1 MNLKHLRPLLASL
14 SFLSPAYVVA
24 EEQPNIILILLDDM
38 GYGDIS
44 VTGAQGYLTP
54 NIDRLA
60 KEGMLFSQFY
70 VAQPVS
76 SASRVGILTGCYPNR
91 LGFSGALMP
100 QDTIGIQP
108 EELLLPEMLKT
119 KGYHC
124 GAIGKWHVGHQY
136 NFLPLQNGFDEYFG
150 LPYSNDMW
158 PVDFDGRPVTEKSGL
173 ANKMNY
179 PRLSLMEGNEPVQE
193 ICTLEDQATLTT
205 LYTERAVSFIKENS
219 DKPFFLYLAH
229 SMPHVPLAVSDKF
242 KNKSERGLYG
252 DVMMEI
258 DWSLQLIMQTLEER
272 GVEDNTLVIFTSDN
286 GPWLTFGEHGGNTAG
301 LREGKLTT
309 FEGGQRVPCIMWWKN
324 RMLQGVVCNKLVSA
338 IDIFPTLASITR
350 STLPSRRID
359 GVDILPLLKG
369 DNDIVPRK
377 DFWYYYGKNNLEAV
391 RNERFKL
398 VFSHT
403 YMANAE
409 SGSKGHKGK
418 SVKTIAELALYDLM
432 TDPGERYNVID
443 KYPEEVVRLQLVAE
457 QARNDLGDG
466 LIDK

>member
-1 MNLKHLRPLLASL
+1 MSSLLAGF
-14 SFLSPAYVVA
+14 SFFSAPAYAGA
-24 EEQPNIILILLDDM
+24 EKPPNIILILLDDM
-38 GYGDIS
+38 GYGDLS

-70 VAQPVS
+70 AAQPVS
-76 SASRVGILTGCYPNR
+76 SASRAGILTGCYPNR
-91 LGFSGALMP
+91 LGFAGALMP
-100 QDTIGIQP
+100 QDTIGIRS
-108 EELLLPEMLKT
+108 EEILLPEVLKT

-158 PVDFDGRPVTEKSGL
+158 PVDFDGHPVTEKSGL
-173 ANKMNY
+173 AHKMNY
-179 PRLSLMEGNEPVQE
+179 PRLSLMEGNELVQE

-205 LYTERAVSFIKENS
+205 LYTERAVSFIQENS
-219 DKPFFLYLAH
+219 GKPFFLYLAH

-242 KNKSERGLYG
+242 KNKSDRGLYG

-286 GPWLTFGEHGGNTAG
+286 GPWLTFGAHGGSAAG

-324 RMLQGVVCNKLVSA
+324 RIPQGVVCNKLVSA

-350 STLPSRRID
+350 STRPSRRID

-403 YMANAE
+403 YMANVE
-409 SGSKGHKGK
+409 PGSKGHKGK
-418 SVKTIAELALYDLM
+418 SVKTIAKLALYDLM
-432 TDPGERYNVID
+432 TDPGERYNVVD
-443 KYPEEVVRLQLVAE
+443 KYPEEVTRLQVVAE
-457 QARNDLGDG
+457 QVRNDLGDD
-466 LIDK
+466 LNRE